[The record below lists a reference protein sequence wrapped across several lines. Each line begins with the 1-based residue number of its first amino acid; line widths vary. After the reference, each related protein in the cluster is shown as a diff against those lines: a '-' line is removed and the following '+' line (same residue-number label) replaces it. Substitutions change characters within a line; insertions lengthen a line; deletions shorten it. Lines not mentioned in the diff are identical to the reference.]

1 VSEILFLCHRIP
13 YPPNKGDKIRSWHWL
28 KGLASRHAVH
38 LGTFADDPADL
49 VHLPV
54 LEGLAASVRCE
65 PLPWLRSRAA
75 AACGVAVG
83 ASLSE
88 SVYRNARLGAWV
100 RGLLA
105 KRPISAIVVF
115 SSSMAQYARNI
126 DGQRVRRVLD
136 MCDVDSDKWRQ
147 FAETSSPPMSWVYAY
162 EQKRLAEVERAC
174 CEEFDSVVVSST
186 NERTLLASVAGSE
199 RGLAVLGNGVDLDY
213 FDSSVCSQS
222 PYDGESSPI
231 AFTGAMD
238 YWANVEAVTWFAREV
253 LPLVRLRHPG
263 ATFVIVGSNPTPAVR
278 ALESLEGVR
287 VTGTV
292 ADVRPYLQHAR
303 VVAAPLRVA
312 RGIQNKVL
320 EALAMSA
327 PVVATPQA
335 LVGLAEH
342 AEIPGLSVAADAGA
356 FAAALLS
363 RLGGEGRQQNPGG
376 REFVRKHFGW
386 DEKISGLLRLVDGG
400 IHEVAT
406 VAGSQ

>member
-1 VSEILFLCHRIP
+1 MSEILFLSHRIP

-28 KGLASRHAVH
+28 QGLASRHAVH

-49 VHLPV
+49 QHLPV

-65 PLPWLRSRAA
+65 PLPRLRSRLA
-75 AACGVAVG
+75 AACSMAVG

-88 SVYRNARLGAWV
+88 SVYRNARLGRWV

-105 KRPISAIVVF
+105 SRPIAGIVVF
-115 SSSMAQYARNI
+115 SSSMAQYARTE
-126 DGQRVRRVLD
+126 DGRHVRRVLD

-147 FAETSSPPMSWVYAY
+147 FAETSAPPMSWVYAY
-162 EQKRLAEVERAC
+162 EQKRLAKVEREC
-174 CEEFDSVVVSST
+174 CAEFDSVIVSST
-186 NERTLLASVAGSE
+186 NERSLLASVAGSD
-199 RGLAVLGNGVDLDY
+199 RALAVLGNGVDLDY
-213 FDSSVCSQS
+213 FAPSAGAESPFDS
-222 PYDGESSPI
+222 ESSPVV
-231 AFTGAMD
+231 FTGAMD
-238 YWANVEAVTWFAREV
+238 YWANVEAVGWFAREV
-253 LPLVRLRHPG
+253 LPLVRRWHPR
-263 ATFVIVGSNPTPAVR
+263 ARFVIVGSNPTPAVR

-292 ADVRPYLQHAR
+292 ADVRPYLQHAH
-303 VVAAPLRVA
+303 VVVAPLRVA

-342 AEIPGLSVAADAGA
+342 AEIPGLSVAADAHA
-356 FAAALLS
+356 FAAALLA
-363 RLGGEGRQQNPGG
+363 RLGGQGRQANPSG

-400 IHEVAT
+400 SYDVAPVAT
-406 VAGSQ
+406 SH